1 MQEERG
7 GRGERVGDRGSKS
20 LEREICSC
28 TDMLISTDKERTER
42 KAQNLQNIQVTLS
55 LSLIRI
61 FPPPN
66 IWL

>member
-7 GRGERVGDRGSKS
+7 GRGKRVGDQGSKI
-20 LEREICSC
+20 LEREMCSC

-61 FPPPN
+61 FPPLN